1 MVDTLEHFPMADG
14 AIMDGPEWGY
24 EIAPHHMDHRSYIF
38 NDLPESTGPL
48 CAALGYDYDA
58 LAAARDRLFDL
69 LHNLEPRRIGLH
81 ATGGLLGGFQL
92 LGGDPDLM
100 AWLRFREEALTAFFR
115 RVREGLAAEMSRP
128 IELGCG
134 PRSAAFAPL
143 CGYDFAHLAEFMDQ
157 LLPKHYF
164 WQCGFDGYVGTV
176 FRWVETLR
184 EWNPKVTDHDALEVV
199 RALFGIHMPDVEGMA
214 DFESALSPEFYTQI
228 VTLETRRA
236 LWLPDIVV
244 SQTAA
249 PTLSRA
255 SDRTA
260 AVCRSD
266 EPP

>member
-1 MVDTLEHFPMADG
+1 M
-14 AIMDGPEWGY
+14 
-24 EIAPHHMDHRSYIF
+24 
-38 NDLPESTGPL
+38 TGFF
-48 CAALGYDYDA
+48 
-58 LAAARDRLFDL
+58 R
-69 LHNLEPRRIGLH
+69 
-81 ATGGLLGGFQL
+81 
-92 LGGDPDLM
+92 
-100 AWLRFREEALTAFFR
+100 RFREALTA
-115 RVREGLAAEMSRP
+115 EMSRSVK
-128 IELGCG
+128 LGVG

-143 CGYDFAHLAEFMDQ
+143 CGYDLAQMGDFIDV

-164 WQCGFDGYVGTV
+164 WHRGFDGFVGTV